1 MGDQIQWTKGCRRQE
16 GGRGQRSGRISSRTM
31 SKGQDVHVNWH
42 ALFGMHEMVH
52 AGPRICAALLLRRL
66 HALTPSH
73 TDPPARPTAR
83 RAHTRQTRNTRS
95 ILAPANHSLSLTHT
109 RTARRHGPRHHD
121 ANLSHPVLGVC
132 GPLPVPLHL
141 VPTRP
146 APRARSEAGDAAR
159 RLCRNAGVRAVSA
172 RSTKVDRHPR
182 SWLQNCR
189 PAGSSQAPLTA
200 GCVCV
205 CVCVRVCVRVG
216 SVCRSCRSVWQ
227 TTH

>member
-1 MGDQIQWTKGCRRQE
+1 MCTSTGMRSLVCTRWCMRGRASALRCCCAGCGCRPQ
-16 GGRGQRSGRISSRTM
+16 ST
-31 SKGQDVHVNWH
+31 
-42 ALFGMHEMVH
+42 
-52 AGPRICAALLLRRL
+52 AAPLL
-66 HALTPSH
+66 HALTPSR
-73 TDPPARPTAR
+73 TNPPARPIAR

-95 ILAPANHSLSLTHT
+95 ILAPANHSLSHTHT

-159 RLCRNAGVRAVSA
+159 RLCGHAGVRAVSA

-205 CVCVRVCVRVG
+205 CVCVCARARVG
-216 SVCRSCRSVWQ
+216 SVCRSCRSAWQ